1 MKSVLPLLLLTALAV
16 TPAAAQDAAPADT
29 NTAVPAHQTQQAPS
43 PPASDASAIQTE
55 PTKDTVPPRYHS
67 GWETLLKDTANDFV
81 SFPKRPS
88 TWVLLG
94 IGAGAAFATHPADN
108 YVETHIVGND
118 TADKIFSVGKVLGS
132 AEVQIGASVGLWAVG
147 RYIISPTA
155 GESRTNRY
163 SVIGFDLMRA
173 QILSQAIVQGM
184 KYSIRRDR
192 PTGECCAFPSGHA
205 ATAFAMASV
214 LERHLGYRASWPA
227 LAAATYVATSRL
239 VDDRHFL
246 SDVMMGA
253 GVGMASGWTVVGTHG
268 RGTDFVFQPVPIK
281 GGMMLTVTRVRS

>member
-1 MKSVLPLLLLTALAV
+1 MKSVLTLLLFVAFAV
-16 TPAAAQDAAPADT
+16 TPAAAQDRPADT
-29 NTAVPAHQTQQAPS
+29 NEVAAAQQTQPTPATPATTV
-43 PPASDASAIQTE
+43 PPATPELKQNE
-55 PTKDTVPPRYHS
+55 VPPRYHS
-67 GWETLLKDTANDFV
+67 GWGTLLKDTANDFV

-94 IGAGAAFATHPADN
+94 VGAGAALATHPADD
-108 YVETHIVGND
+108 YVEAHIVGND
-118 TADKIFSVGKVLGS
+118 TADKIFSVGKIVGS

-173 QILSQAIVQGM
+173 QIISQAVVHGM

-192 PTGECCAFPSGHA
+192 PTGECCSFPSGHA

-268 RGTDFVFQPVPIK
+268 RGTDFAFQPVPIK
-281 GGMMLTVTRVRS
+281 GGMMLTFTRVRG